1 MASAAAPFSFAATP
15 FSNLHV
21 ALFFGMMLSM
31 PDPALVAQQN
41 NGLAAML
48 MQLAPTVQSLINRIK
63 PVIDQP
69 VIRFPYNLPLRNS
82 FTVPAGG
89 IGQRMPD
96 TDFIHALE
104 WPFEVHKVK
113 FSQDPAHTFRDW
125 RVSIKD
131 QTFNQDFMKTQAMVA
146 LLLSDNTGAWELD
159 LPWTVRPKGGGLTVT
174 VDNLDT
180 VNPIT
185 VDINFEGFLL
195 IPRA

>member
-1 MASAAAPFSFAATP
+1 MRSTP
-15 FSNLHV
+15 L
-21 ALFFGMMLSM
+21 FGMMFPM

-48 MQLAPTVQSLINRIK
+48 MQLAPTVQSIINRIR
-63 PVIDQP
+63 PVVDQP

-82 FTVPAGG
+82 FVVGAGLT
-89 IGQRMPD
+89 GQRMPD

-104 WPFEVHKVK
+104 WPFEVHTVK

-180 VNPIT
+180 INPIT